1 MALCGWRCQRQ
12 FSCQSRCCAALG
24 QSRTCSAPGFIW
36 DLGSGLP
43 LRPVGWVV
51 AVLFRGPH
59 MHRGKRKGLVLTQNF
74 RVTFLA
80 LPSSPPHSLSS
91 PQSLH
96 FSVPWTRK
104 MGFPSEFQLLRTQL
118 QEKRGGESQAVHC
131 LAGFFSLSLDSP
143 SSSVDF

>member
-1 MALCGWRCQRQ
+1 MGEGANVSSVVKAG
-12 FSCQSRCCAALG
+12 AALLWASPEHAALPGSSETWAVVYLSG
-24 QSRTCSAPGFIW
+24 QSAELLLCCFGGLTCTGANARVWFLHKI
-36 DLGSGLP
+36 LGSP
-43 LRPVGWVV
+43 
-51 AVLFRGPH
+51 
-59 MHRGKRKGLVLTQNF
+59 
-74 RVTFLA
+74 FLA